1 MLDTKNFN
9 PLTTIEARSQLQLAA
24 SQQARVMIW
33 TEGQKISFNS
43 RMQKFTEAAQ
53 TFLISASGEG
63 GGLEFERTLRTYGIV
78 ECLFSLHLPTDIL
91 FFKGELKR
99 SDHQYLNFKVEQPV
113 YKLQRRLSLRLP
125 VSPGKASKVKI
136 HLSADDQQP
145 IEVDLL
151 NISEGGIAVLFGQEP
166 IFKVLTGGKK
176 LAKISFELSGITVM
190 GSGEV
195 RHTTE
200 LVGSRKDSRYRVG
213 IHFTQIDAKLKDQL
227 IRFVLE
233 ESSRYFGRKM

>member
-1 MLDTKNFN
+1 MLDNKNFN
-9 PLTTIEARSQLQLAA
+9 PLSNPDARVQLEAAA
-24 SQQARVMIW
+24 SQQTRIMIW

-43 RMQKFTEAAQ
+43 KLQKFTEAAQ
-53 TFLISASGEG
+53 TFLISASAEG
-63 GGLEFERTLRTYGIV
+63 GGSEFERTLRTYGIT
-78 ECLFSLHLPTDIL
+78 ECLFSLHMPTDIL
-91 FFKGELKR
+91 FFKGEIKR
-99 SDHQYLNFKVEQPV
+99 SDHLYLNFKIHAPV

-125 VSPGKASKVKI
+125 VSPDKASKVKI

-151 NISEGGIAVLFGQEP
+151 NVSEGGIAVLFGNEAT
-166 IFKVLTGGKK
+166 FKILVGGKK
-176 LAKISFELSGITVM
+176 LAKVSFELSGITVQ

-200 LVGSRKDSRYRVG
+200 LLGSRKDARYRVG
-213 IHFTQIDAKLKDQL
+213 IQFTKIDPKLKDQL

-233 ESSRYFGRKM
+233 QSSRYFGRK